1 MMCLST
7 LSFAQK
13 PKKVSAEYIYHA
25 PDNVTLDQAKRTALE
40 RAQIQALA
48 DAFGTVVS
56 QSNSTIVSNA
66 NGQSD
71 TRFFSLGSS
80 DVKGEWIENI
90 GEPKYSISYEQGMLV
105 VKVYVEG
112 HAREITSA
120 SIDIIAKVLRNGT
133 EEKFESTEFRNG
145 DDLYLYFKSP
155 VDGYLAVYLL
165 DETSKMVY
173 CLLPYKNSGGGAY
186 SIENDK
192 EYVLFSAPLASKEE
206 QSIVDEYTMTCVSK
220 IEYNY
225 LYVVFSP
232 NSFCK
237 TNTTKNDSESIP
249 QELSWKD
256 FQKSISRIKKF
267 DNSIIIKK
275 YLLTIKK

>member
-1 MMCLST
+1 MCLST

-13 PKKVSAEYIYHA
+13 PKKVSAEYIYHT
-25 PDNVTLDQAKRTALE
+25 PDNITLDQAKRTALE

-80 DVKGEWIENI
+80 DVKGEWIETI
-90 GEPKYSISYEQGMLV
+90 GEPKYYISYEQGMLV

-120 SIDIIAKVLRNGT
+120 SIDIIAKVLRNGID
-133 EEKFESTEFRNG
+133 EKFESTEFRNG

-155 VDGYLAVYLL
+155 VDGYLTVYLH
-165 DETSKMVY
+165 DETTKMVY
-173 CLLPYKNSGGGAY
+173 CLLPYKVSNEGAY
-186 SIENDK
+186 RIEHDK
-192 EYVLFSAPLASKEE
+192 EYILFSSDYASKEE
-206 QSIVDEYTMTCVSK
+206 LPCVDEYTMTCEKAV
-220 IEYNY
+220 EYNN

-232 NSFCK
+232 NEFFK
-237 TNTTKNDSESIP
+237 ANTSGSGTDVVP
-249 QELSWKD
+249 RELSWDD
-256 FQKSISRIKKF
+256 FQKWISKLKKNN
-267 DNSIIIKK
+267 NSLITNSF
-275 YLLTIKK
+275 LLTIKFN